1 MRKILLSILLGLAL
15 ILMTLF
21 MKNGL
26 SIGQSFRI
34 YGFQGISDESQKL
47 TQAISEANNENDQYT
62 EALQTMQTDV
72 EGLIGAKKEYLD
84 AVARSSDSEI
94 KLATQTKT
102 YMIEYLWSRVG
113 NHATSQGV
121 KIKME
126 IVNSTLQ
133 DQEYR
138 NLNFTV
144 NGRYLAVTQF
154 ISSLENDANLD
165 FTIDDFHMTPGTGTI
180 VQATF
185 VVKDVKIHRDTV
197 SNESPRYEESPVTQ
211 SSSDTQNTS
220 TVDTSTT
227 TSDTDSE
234 NTTESTTTNTSTEN
248 NEENNEENTTK
259 NITNEQAIANAG
271 IDAIDENS

>member
-1 MRKILLSILLGLAL
+1 
-15 ILMTLF
+15 
-21 MKNGL
+21 
-26 SIGQSFRI
+26 
-34 YGFQGISDESQKL
+34 
-47 TQAISEANNENDQYT
+47 
-62 EALQTMQTDV
+62 
-72 EGLIGAKKEYLD
+72 
-84 AVARSSDSEI
+84 
-94 KLATQTKT
+94 
-102 YMIEYLWSRVG
+102 
-113 NHATSQGV
+113 
-121 KIKME
+121 ME

-211 SSSDTQNTS
+211 SSSDTDDTT

-234 NTTESTTTNTSTEN
+234 NTTTNTSTEN
-248 NEENNEENTTK
+248 NDEDNEENTTK
-259 NITNEQAIANAG
+259 NITNEQAITNAG
-271 IDAIDENS
+271 IDAIDDIS